1 MNTHSA
7 MAMATQR
14 HAEDLGR
21 AGRRALA
28 SEATPRQGLS
38 FRRLLRLRRAPLP
51 GVVRAPQ
58 GGRQQLA
65 SIPLILNSV
74 LESPRQG
81 ADTARK

>member
-58 GGRQQLA
+58 GAVSSWRVSHLF
-65 SIPLILNSV
+65 
-74 LESPRQG
+74 
-81 ADTARK
+81 